1 MTGAQQLA
9 SFVRRY
15 PRLTVLTGA
24 GISTPSGIPDYRDRD
39 GQWKGATPI
48 DYRDFVSKPAMRQ
61 RYWSRSIVGWPIM
74 AASAPNVCHNAIS
87 GLQAAGFV
95 ERIVTQNVDTLHQ
108 RAGSSDVIDLHGRLD
123 SVSCLDC
130 DWQAPRADWQQ
141 RLAEL
146 NPDVAATAVSA
157 QTRPDG
163 DAVID
168 GIDLSQFV
176 VPPCPRCHGV
186 VKPDVV
192 FFGENVPRERVSD
205 AMAALAASDALL
217 VLGSSL
223 VLFSGFRFAR
233 AAHQRGQ
240 AIALVNLGINR
251 ADELA
256 TLKLDARCEDVLE
269 PLPTLLSA

>member
-1 MTGAQQLA
+1 M
-9 SFVRRY
+9 RRY

-24 GISTPSGIPDYRDRD
+24 GISTPSGIPDYRDRN

-48 DYRDFVSKPAMRQ
+48 DYRDFVGKAAMRQ
-61 RYWSRSIVGWPIM
+61 RYWSRSLVGWPIM
-74 AASAPNVCHNAIS
+74 AASTPNVCHTVVS
-87 GLQAAGFV
+87 GLQDAGFV

-108 RAGSSDVIDLHGRLD
+108 RAGSRDVIDLHGRLD
-123 SVSCLDC
+123 SVSCLSC

-141 RLAEL
+141 RLSKL
-146 NPDVAATAVSA
+146 NPDIAATAVTA

-163 DAVID
+163 DAAID
-168 GIDLSQFV
+168 DLDLSRFV
-176 VPPCPRCHGV
+176 VPACPRCGGI

-192 FFGENVPRERVSD
+192 FFGENVPRERVAD

-240 AIALVNLGINR
+240 AIALVNLGVNR
-251 ADELA
+251 ADDLA
-256 TLKLDARCEDVLE
+256 TLKIDAPCEDVLA
-269 PLPTLLSA
+269 PLPELLAAAV